1 MSRKIFCITLILSL
15 VILSGGCDK
24 YSPNSEGDSGG
35 ELDLRGSG
43 VVTTINDQG
52 NYKTDWA
59 FAVLQACE
67 SNYLMQ
73 CAQGVLINNL
83 GTYLDL
89 DLSEMHLAYFAYN
102 SPKKKYSI
110 YNPDSTNILNSGGN
124 LERAVAFLSRG
135 CGFGPVLEGSLPY
148 GTTPGNNMSPE
159 DYSSVLRLTDA
170 EIISVPEWS
179 SEKIDEIKQLLI
191 TNGALYLE
199 LDFVTDGFNTVNSAY
214 YYPVELTDGES
225 TTNNRHCVNVI
236 GWNDNFSTELF
247 NENNRPIRSGAWLV
261 RDSFGTEWGQNGY
274 FWLSYAQSNLLFAVL
289 TVDDAD
295 RNLIHYGY
303 DDLGHCC
310 DFTGAWAA
318 NVFPAE
324 DESRNLIEIGYYTLE
339 DLISTDFSIY
349 TYDTLPSSGDIVKGN
364 KIYSVQA
371 GTLYKGY
378 HTIELE
384 ESLTI
389 PAGKYFSVVM
399 HVMNPTSN
407 AGKIAAETR
416 IEGDTARAVA
426 FDGQSHFSE
435 DGITWIDGAKMT
447 NDAGERIIMNA
458 CIKAFCT
465 KNSNTVPDYSSMPST
480 IGGLNIYN
488 YSDLRITVSGDA
500 LAKFNEL
507 NPIDEDNPYKAGRT
521 FSQYI
526 VDDNGNLFPE
536 GTSVDISFTLISDL
550 YQVNTTP
557 VSQYGFKNIGSI
569 IDILYPQGYRPIV
582 YYNIDDII
590 CPVYGSYVAEVDDMG
605 QLNFN
610 VDELLPLDIETHT
623 TLPTGYYR
631 VMYSV
636 GDVIGV
642 LRTIQVTD

>member
-1 MSRKIFCITLILSL
+1 M
-15 VILSGGCDK
+15 ILSGGCDK

-43 VVTTINDQG
+43 VVTTINNQG
-52 NYKTDWA
+52 DYKTDWA

-102 SPKKKYSI
+102 SPKKNYSV

-124 LERAVAFLSRG
+124 LTRAVAFLSRG
-135 CGFGPVLEGSLPY
+135 YGFGPVLESSLIY
-148 GTTPGNNMSPE
+148 GTTPGSNMSPE
-159 DYSSVLRLTDA
+159 DYISVLRLTDA
-170 EIISVPEWS
+170 EIISVPEWNS
-179 SEKIDEIKQLLI
+179 DKIDEIKQLLI

-199 LDFVTDGFNTVNSAY
+199 LDFISDGFNITNSSY
-214 YYPVELTDGES
+214 YYPVEISDE

-247 NENNRPIRSGAWLV
+247 NENNRPVRSGAWLV
-261 RDSFGTEWGQNGY
+261 RDSHGTEWGQSGY

-310 DFTGAWAA
+310 DFAGAWAA

-324 DESRNLIEIGYYTLE
+324 DETRNLIEIGYYTLE

-364 KIYSVQA
+364 KIFSVQA
-371 GTLYKGY
+371 DALYRGY
-378 HTIELE
+378 HTLELE
-384 ESLTI
+384 ESVNI
-389 PAGKYFSVVM
+389 PAGKYFSIVM
-399 HVMNPTSN
+399 HVMNPTSDS
-407 AGKIAAETR
+407 GIIAAETR
-416 IEGDTARAVA
+416 IEGDTVRAITL
-426 FDGQSHFSE
+426 DGQSHFST

-447 NDAGERIIMNA
+447 DESGEHIIMNA
-458 CIKAFCT
+458 CIKAFCR
-465 KNSNTVPDYSSMPST
+465 KNSNTAPDYSSMPST
-480 IGGLNIYN
+480 IGGLDVYN

-500 LAKFNEL
+500 LTKFNEL
-507 NPIDEDNPYKAGRT
+507 NPINEDDPYTAGRS
-521 FSQYI
+521 FAQYI
-526 VDDNGNLFPE
+526 VDNNGNLFPE
-536 GTSVDISFTLISDL
+536 GTSVDIAFILISDL

-557 VSQYGFKNIGSI
+557 VSQYGFKEIGSVVDTI
-569 IDILYPQGYRPIV
+569 YPTGYKPIAYYDIDE
-582 YYNIDDII
+582 II
-590 CPVYGSYVAEVDDMG
+590 CPVYGSYFAAVNDEGLLTFD
-605 QLNFN
+605 
-610 VDELLPLDIETHT
+610 VDELLPVDIETHT
-623 TLPTGYYR
+623 TLPAGYYR

-636 GDVIGV
+636 GNVIGV